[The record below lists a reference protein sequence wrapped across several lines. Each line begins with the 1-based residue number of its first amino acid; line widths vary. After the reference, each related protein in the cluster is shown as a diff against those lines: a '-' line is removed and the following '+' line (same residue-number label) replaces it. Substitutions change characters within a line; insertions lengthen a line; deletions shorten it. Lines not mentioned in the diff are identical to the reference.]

1 MASEYKYDEGAE
13 TWPYFVLAMLVFG
26 LLPVTIT
33 WITGVVWPADSV
45 AQSKN
50 VKGAINHDHSTL
62 KLPHASTVDRL
73 NSRRKSDRVFNKK
86 LLVLVVGWATVA
98 YIWVTYAKEVSL
110 QGLFDPHTILD
121 IPYTATDRE
130 IKSKYRKLSL
140 KFHPDK
146 ISRDLTQ
153 KAKEEMEAAFIKI
166 NLAYKALTDEVTKNN
181 LKLYGHP
188 DGPQEVTQGIAIPK
202 FLVEGKYSPIML
214 VIYFAL
220 IGVILPAVV
229 GNWWSNV
236 KSHTKKGLHVDTAAH
251 FTRKLADKNP
261 GKVFTPYDILDWILE
276 SHEIESHYTNLSA
289 EQKKQ
294 LVLQYLNRDFSS
306 DLELEKLKIVSQ
318 IPALLQSFT
327 EIATVFRAPDVIQA
341 AYELQKAIVQASS
354 PVGKHKEL
362 LQLPYVKKEVV
373 EAQPIKKL
381 GKLLTLS
388 EEEASKVLGIDD
400 SNQLKVALSV
410 AKNIPFIRILD
421 ASFRV
426 PGENVVPA
434 GSMSHLVVKFFIKSP
449 ALKSCADIEDD
460 KFLEEETI
468 EDLKNPLKSNEDAPL
483 LPLAYAPYFPR
494 KFANSWDGVIVN
506 QRDNK
511 LVEGTE
517 LVHMERVDLSNLALT
532 QEQWIKGEEGTVV
545 MSTFKIKLNVPT
557 PPDNGTYH
565 FRLLLKNNA
574 YFGNDVDIPL
584 EMVVASPP
592 IDIAA
597 VKKATGEEE
606 ESDSDSDSDI
616 SDPEEDSLAGA
627 LAALRGGA
635 VKKSVSDDASD
646 DESDN
651 ESVFTDI
658 NTDTEDEAEK

>member
-13 TWPYFVLAMLVFG
+13 TWPYFLLAMLVFG
-26 LLPVTIT
+26 LLPLTVT
-33 WITGVVWPADSV
+33 WLTGVIWPSDAVS
-45 AQSKN
+45 SGKG
-50 VKGAINHDHSTL
+50 VKGAIHHDHKTL
-62 KLPHASTVDRL
+62 NLPPVATIDGL
-73 NSRRKSDRVFNKK
+73 NSRRKSDRIFNKK
-86 LLVLVVGWATVA
+86 LLILVIGWATVA

-121 IPYTATDRE
+121 IPYNADDKTVRAT
-130 IKSKYRKLSL
+130 YRKLSL

-146 ISRDLTQ
+146 IKKDVSE
-153 KAKEEMEAAFIKI
+153 KEKEEMEAAFIKI

-188 DGPQEVTQGIAIPK
+188 DGPQQVTQGIAIPK

-214 VIYFAL
+214 VVYFLL
-220 IGVILPAVV
+220 IGVILPYVV
-229 GNWWSNV
+229 GSWWSNV
-236 KSHTKKGLHVDTAAH
+236 KTHTKKGLRVDTATL

-261 GKVFTPYDILDWILE
+261 GKVFTPYDILDWILQ
-276 SHEIESHYTNLSA
+276 SDEITSQNLNLSA
-289 EQKKQ
+289 EEIKK
-294 LVLQYLNRDFSS
+294 LVLEYLSRDFSGVN
-306 DLELEKLKIVSQ
+306 EVQKFKIISQ
-318 IPALLQSFT
+318 LPFLINSFI

-341 AYELQKAIVQASS
+341 AYELEKALVQASS

-362 LQLPYVKKEVV
+362 LQLPYVDKEVV
-373 EAQPIKKL
+373 EAQPVKKL
-381 GKLLTLS
+381 GKLVTLS
-388 EEEASKVLGIDD
+388 EEEASKVLGIQD
-400 SNQLKVALSV
+400 SKKLKVAMDI
-410 AKNIPFIRILD
+410 AKQIPIVRILD

-426 PGENVVPA
+426 PGEDIIPPNA
-434 GSMSHLVVKFFIKSP
+434 MAHLVVKFFIKSP
-449 ALKSCADIEDD
+449 VLKSCASVEEDR
-460 KFLEEETI
+460 FLEEETI
-468 EDLKNPLKSNEDAPL
+468 EDLKNPLRANDDAPL

-494 KFANSWDGVIVN
+494 KIANYWSVFVIN

-517 LVHMERVDLSNLALT
+517 VLHMDRVDLSNLSLK
-532 QEQWIKGEEGTVV
+532 QEEWIRGEKGTVV
-545 MSTFKIKLNVPT
+545 LSTFKVKLNVPT
-557 PPDNGTYH
+557 PPNVGNYH
-565 FRLLLKNNA
+565 FRLLMKNNA

-584 EMVVASPP
+584 EMTVTNPP
-592 IDIAA
+592 VNISA
-597 VKKATGEEE
+597 VKKAVGEV

-635 VKKSVSDDASD
+635 VKKSTADND

-658 NTDTEDEAEK
+658 NTDTEDEGGN